1 LVIITEVAG
10 FGEHKR
16 VEALQVR
23 EKSVPYRVMNDRIPH
38 PNPSRRLPEHI
49 TVRAESLGQE
59 FAMSFARI
67 NASPNRYGNLG
78 LMLVG
83 VKPPLDERNV
93 PKEAI
98 YYVDDEISIGDSFT
112 LRLGNSSITRA
123 FRALDTDPVPEV
135 A

>member
-1 LVIITEVAG
+1 M
-10 FGEHKR
+10 
-16 VEALQVR
+16 QVR
-23 EKSVPYRVMNDRIPH
+23 QKGVPYKAMIDKIPH
-38 PNPSRRLPEHI
+38 PNPLQRPPEHI
-49 TVRAESLGQE
+49 SVRAESLGQE

-67 NASPNRYGNLG
+67 NASPDRYGSLG

-83 VKPPLDERNV
+83 VQPPLDERNV

-98 YYVDDEISIGDSFT
+98 YYVDHEISIGDSFT